1 MSILSHC
8 AGGTLLGKPEN
19 NLSRCGETYDEL
31 KQRIYDGLLPAQKEF
46 CDDTDHLILGL
57 CAGFGAGK
65 TRALCAKALLL
76 AMDNVVERF
85 KKFHLDMRRRE
96 DEIERHVEFLEQ
108 SLLTRAEVAKVD
120 ASSHSSKWV
129 WPFLLLVL
137 LICIGGFVCFRR
149 AREVLSQD
157 QWFYTNRAG
166 RKSRWVD

>member
-76 AMDNVVERF
+76 AMDNVGTVGAVFEPTPHSPR
-85 KKFHLDMRRRE
+85 DVWMRSFDDFLE
-96 DEIERHVEFLEQ
+96 EFEIEYDFRVSPQPEYVLHVLEE
-108 SLLTRAEVAKVD
+108 LHVAV
-120 ASSHSSKWV
+120 
-129 WPFLLLVL
+129 
-137 LICIGGFVCFRR
+137 
-149 AREVLSQD
+149 
-157 QWFYTNRAG
+157 
-166 RKSRWVD
+166 

>member
-31 KQRIYDGLLPAQKEF
+31 KQRIYEGLLPAQKEF

-76 AMDNVVERF
+76 AMDNVGTVGAVFEPTHILLR
-85 KKFHLDMRRRE
+85 DVWMR
-96 DEIERHVEFLEQ
+96 
-108 SLLTRAEVAKVD
+108 SLMT
-120 ASSHSSKWV
+120 S
-129 WPFLLLVL
+129 
-137 LICIGGFVCFRR
+137 
-149 AREVLSQD
+149 
-157 QWFYTNRAG
+157 
-166 RKSRWVD
+166 